1 MATNSWTIIHV
12 SNRRKKKEIDQKSL
26 NNIEEHFNGELLK
39 LTIFL
44 LRVRVDVT
52 SFVFFVQVV
61 YFVSI
66 FIRCFVYSFNDDE

>member
-1 MATNSWTIIHV
+1 MDNHPCIKST
-12 SNRRKKKEIDQKSL
+12 KKKEIDQKSL